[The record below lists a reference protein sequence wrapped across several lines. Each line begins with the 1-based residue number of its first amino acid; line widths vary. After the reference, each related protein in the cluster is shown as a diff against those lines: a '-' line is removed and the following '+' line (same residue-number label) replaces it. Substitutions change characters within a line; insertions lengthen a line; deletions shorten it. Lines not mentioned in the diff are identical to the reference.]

1 MFNFLPSRPPPTR
14 RGEVVPGDARKGNEL
29 ETAVSLFMDHGG
41 GSMAVKDIDLI
52 NAALVGLQA
61 QDTSGG
67 ATGSAAAVAGS
78 GEDEEL
84 NLDLDKLP
92 PMFQSGGT

>member
-1 MFNFLPSRPPPTR
+1 MFNFLPSGPPPTR
-14 RGEVVPGDARKGNEL
+14 QGEVVPGDVRKGNEL

-41 GSMAVKDIDLI
+41 GSMAVEDIDLI
-52 NAALVGLQA
+52 NAVLVGLQA